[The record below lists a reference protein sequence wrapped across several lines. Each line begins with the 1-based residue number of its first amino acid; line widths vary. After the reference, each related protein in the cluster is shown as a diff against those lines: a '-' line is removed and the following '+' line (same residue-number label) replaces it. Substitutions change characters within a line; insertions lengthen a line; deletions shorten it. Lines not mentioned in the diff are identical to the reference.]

1 MDRFLE
7 FFENH
12 EGNYIFPKN
21 SAIIIQSNSEH
32 LFLRQK
38 SLWYRSK
45 RISRRNGSREGS
57 LKGWYHVERKK
68 RLPKLQLMILCPKLQ
83 ALLRLVFEEIRRK
96 RYFPLLFPL
105 PPLPSPLFLFPLLY
119 LSFLLQLSVFP
130 LFIIFCSLSQPGRSR
145 LGRWTF
151 WNDLAI
157 ASRCFFFLLFFF
169 SPSFFSLLTFTLFS
183 LLFFLNPRNVGHSS
197 WEAKSGENRVPP
209 ATRHL
214 YINHVR
220 FEHHEFA
227 QNPFFFFISS
237 AHLWSL
243 VTIYRFQDILN
254 WYYIFSKSF
263 IDRN

>member
-7 FFENH
+7 WFFENH

-21 SAIIIQSNSEH
+21 SLIIIQSNSEH

-169 SPSFFSLLTFTLFS
+169 L
-183 LLFFLNPRNVGHSS
+183 LLFFLS
-197 WEAKSGENRVPP
+197 
-209 ATRHL
+209 
-214 YINHVR
+214 
-220 FEHHEFA
+220 
-227 QNPFFFFISS
+227 
-237 AHLWSL
+237 
-243 VTIYRFQDILN
+243 
-254 WYYIFSKSF
+254 
-263 IDRN
+263 